1 MQNLSE
7 RIPAKL
13 LYALNR
19 FSTMRRVYHWLRRA
33 SRSFIRGCLVPLLK
47 LSRPAGKMNAM
58 SRGKKNHSDNDASS
72 AGKRPVSLK
81 QLAEHLGLSPTTLS
95 LVLNEA
101 PLANTIPR
109 ETKDRILVAAREFNY
124 RPNFI
129 ARSLR
134 SARTYTL
141 GVLAPE
147 ISGGYAS
154 EVLGGIEEHLLK
166 EGYFYFVASHH
177 HCQELLKQYTQ
188 LLMERCVEGLIAV
201 DTPRLAP
208 PASPTVCVSGHD
220 NAPGVTN
227 ITLDHERAAVL
238 GLGHL
243 IELGH
248 RRIAA
253 IKGQD
258 FSSDT
263 EVRWA
268 AICEVAKRMEVPI
281 EPELMAQLEGDSPS
295 PETGYLAT
303 KRLLERREPFTALF
317 TFNDISAIG
326 AIRALREAGLGVPED
341 VSVIGFD
348 DIPAAAYNYPAL
360 TTIKQPLREMGRL
373 AAEHLLKRISN
384 GAQAEFPEEVMVE
397 PELVVRQSTAR
408 ARPL

>member
-1 MQNLSE
+1 MKE
-7 RIPAKL
+7 
-13 LYALNR
+13 
-19 FSTMRRVYHWLRRA
+19 H
-33 SRSFIRGCLVPLLK
+33 
-47 LSRPAGKMNAM
+47 RPI
-58 SRGKKNHSDNDASS
+58 
-72 AGKRPVSLK
+72 SLK
-81 QLAEHLGLSPTTLS
+81 ELAAGLDLSPATLSIVLNGSALAE
-95 LVLNEA
+95 
-101 PLANTIPR
+101 TIPQ
-109 ETKDRILVAAREFNY
+109 ETKDRIFEAAKKFNY

-147 ISGGYAS
+147 ISSGYAA
-154 EVLGGIEEHLLK
+154 EVLAGVEEHLLK

-177 HCQELLKQYTQ
+177 HRQELLKRYTQ

-201 DTPRLAP
+201 DTPHLANQ
-208 PASPTVCVSGHD
+208 ASPTVCVSGHD
-220 NAPGVTN
+220 NTPGVTN

-268 AICEVAKRMEVPI
+268 AICDVAKRMEVPI
-281 EPELMAQLEGDSPS
+281 EPELTSQLEGDSPS

-303 KRLLERREPFTALF
+303 KLLLERREPFTALF
-317 TFNDISAIG
+317 TFNDVSAIG
-326 AIRALREAGLGVPED
+326 AIRSLREAGLGVPED
-341 VSVIGFD
+341 VSVVGFD

-360 TTIKQPLREMGRL
+360 TTIKQPLRQMGKL

-408 ARPL
+408 ARAR

>member
-1 MQNLSE
+1 M
-7 RIPAKL
+7 
-13 LYALNR
+13 
-19 FSTMRRVYHWLRRA
+19 
-33 SRSFIRGCLVPLLK
+33 
-47 LSRPAGKMNAM
+47 SRPDGKSAR
-58 SRGKKNHSDNDASS
+58 SESKIKKAD
-72 AGKRPVSLK
+72 GPISLK
-81 QLAEHLGLSPTTLS
+81 KLAAHLGLSPTTLS
-95 LVLNEA
+95 LVLNDS

-109 ETKDRILVAAREFNY
+109 ETKDRILAAAREFDY

-134 SARTYTL
+134 SARTFTL

-177 HCQELLKQYTQ
+177 HHQELLKRYTQ
-188 LLMERCVEGLIAV
+188 LLVERCVEGLIAV
-201 DTPRLAP
+201 DTPHFTR
-208 PASPTVCVSGHD
+208 PASPTVCVSGHE

-227 ITLDHERAAVL
+227 ITLDHERAAFL

-263 EVRWA
+263 NVRWT
-268 AICEVAKRMEVPI
+268 AICEVAKRMDAPI
-281 EPELMAQLEGDSPS
+281 APVLMSQLEGDSPS

-317 TFNDISAIG
+317 AFNDISAIG

-373 AAEHLLKRISN
+373 AAEHLLNRISN
-384 GAQAEFPEEVMVE
+384 GAQSEFPEEIMVE
-397 PELVVRQSTAR
+397 PELIVRQSTAH

>member
-1 MQNLSE
+1 M
-7 RIPAKL
+7 
-13 LYALNR
+13 
-19 FSTMRRVYHWLRRA
+19 
-33 SRSFIRGCLVPLLK
+33 
-47 LSRPAGKMNAM
+47 SRPDGKSAKRE
-58 SRGKKNHSDNDASS
+58 SKIIKKAD
-72 AGKRPVSLK
+72 GPISLK
-81 QLAEHLGLSPTTLS
+81 KLAAHLGLSPTTLS
-95 LVLNEA
+95 LVLNDS
-101 PLANTIPR
+101 PLANTIPQ
-109 ETKDRILVAAREFNY
+109 ETKNRILVAAREFNY

-134 SARTYTL
+134 SARTFTL

-154 EVLGGIEEHLLK
+154 EVLGGIEGHLLK

-177 HCQELLKQYTQ
+177 HRQELLKRYTQ
-188 LLMERCVEGLIAV
+188 LLLERCVEGLIAV
-201 DTPRLAP
+201 DTPHLAR
-208 PASPTVCVSGHD
+208 PALPIVCVSGHD
-220 NAPGVTN
+220 NASGGAN
-227 ITLDHERAAVL
+227 IALDHERAAVL
-238 GLGHL
+238 GLRHL

-263 EVRWA
+263 EVRWT
-268 AICEVAKRMEVPI
+268 AISEVAKRMEVPI
-281 EPELMAQLEGDSPS
+281 GPELTSQLEGDSPS

-303 KRLLERREPFTALF
+303 KKLLERRTPFTALF
-317 TFNDISAIG
+317 AFNDISAIG
-326 AIRALREAGLGVPED
+326 AIRALREAGLGVPDD

-373 AAEHLLKRISN
+373 AAEYLLKRITN
-384 GAQAEFPEEVMVE
+384 VAQSEFPEEIMVE
-397 PELVVRQSTAR
+397 PELVIRQSTAR

>member
-1 MQNLSE
+1 
-7 RIPAKL
+7 
-13 LYALNR
+13 
-19 FSTMRRVYHWLRRA
+19 
-33 SRSFIRGCLVPLLK
+33 
-47 LSRPAGKMNAM
+47 M
-58 SRGKKNHSDNDASS
+58 SRHNGKSAKRESKVRKSD
-72 AGKRPVSLK
+72 GPVSLK
-81 QLAEHLGLSPTTLS
+81 SLAAHLGLSPTTLS
-95 LVLNEA
+95 LVLNDS
-101 PLANTIPR
+101 PLANTIPQ
-109 ETKDRILVAAREFNY
+109 ETKDRILLAAREFNY

-147 ISGGYAS
+147 ISSGYAA
-154 EVLGGIEEHLLK
+154 EVLAGVEEHLLK

-177 HCQELLKQYTQ
+177 HRQELLKRYTQ

-201 DTPRLAP
+201 DTPHLAN

-220 NAPGVTN
+220 NTPGVTN

-268 AICEVAKRMEVPI
+268 AICDVAKRMEIPI
-281 EPELMAQLEGDSPS
+281 EPELTSQLEGDSPS

-303 KRLLERREPFTALF
+303 KRLLERREPFTAFF
-317 TFNDISAIG
+317 TFNDVSAIG

-341 VSVIGFD
+341 VSVVGFD
-348 DIPAAAYNYPAL
+348 DIPAAAYNHPAL

-384 GAQAEFPEEVMVE
+384 GAQAECPEEVMVE
-397 PELVVRQSTAR
+397 PELIVRQSTAR
-408 ARPL
+408 ARS

>member
-1 MQNLSE
+1 
-7 RIPAKL
+7 
-13 LYALNR
+13 
-19 FSTMRRVYHWLRRA
+19 
-33 SRSFIRGCLVPLLK
+33 
-47 LSRPAGKMNAM
+47 M
-58 SRGKKNHSDNDASS
+58 SRRDGKS
-72 AGKRPVSLK
+72 AKRESKVKKVEGPVNLK
-81 QLAEHLGLSPTTLS
+81 TLAAHLGLSPTTLS
-95 LVLNEA
+95 LVLNDS
-101 PLANTIPR
+101 PLANTIPQ

-134 SARTYTL
+134 SARTFTL

-177 HCQELLKQYTQ
+177 HRQELLKQYAQ
-188 LLMERCVEGLIAV
+188 LLVERRVEGLIAV
-201 DTPRLAP
+201 DTPHFARSVA
-208 PASPTVCVSGHD
+208 PTVYVSGHG
-220 NAPGVTN
+220 NAPGDAN

-263 EVRWA
+263 NVRWT
-268 AICEVAKRMEVPI
+268 AICDVAKRMGVPI
-281 EPELMAQLEGDSPS
+281 EPELTSQLEGDSPS

-303 KRLLERREPFTALF
+303 KRLLERGEPFTALF
-317 TFNDISAIG
+317 AFNDISAIG
-326 AIRALREAGLGVPED
+326 SIRALREAGLSVPED

-373 AAEHLLKRISN
+373 AAEHLLTRISN
-384 GAQAEFPEEVMVE
+384 GAQSEIPEEIMVE
-397 PELVVRQSTAR
+397 PELIVRQSTAR
-408 ARPL
+408 SR

>member
-1 MQNLSE
+1 
-7 RIPAKL
+7 
-13 LYALNR
+13 
-19 FSTMRRVYHWLRRA
+19 
-33 SRSFIRGCLVPLLK
+33 
-47 LSRPAGKMNAM
+47 M
-58 SRGKKNHSDNDASS
+58 SRRDGKS
-72 AGKRPVSLK
+72 AKRESKINKVDGPVSLK
-81 QLAEHLGLSPTTLS
+81 KLAAHLDLSTTTLS
-95 LVLNEA
+95 LVLNDS
-101 PLANTIPR
+101 PLANTIPQ

-134 SARTYTL
+134 SARTFTL

-177 HCQELLKQYTQ
+177 HRQELLKRYTQ

-201 DTPRLAP
+201 DTPHLAR

-227 ITLDHERAAVL
+227 ITLDHERAAVQ
-238 GLGHL
+238 GLSYL

-248 RRIAA
+248 RHIAA

-268 AICEVAKRMEVPI
+268 AICDVAKRLETPI
-281 EPELMAQLEGDSPS
+281 APELTAQLEGDSPS
-295 PETGYLAT
+295 PEIGYLAT
-303 KRLLERREPFTALF
+303 KRLLESGEPFTALF
-317 TFNDISAIG
+317 AFNDISAIG

-373 AAEHLLKRISN
+373 AAEHLLNRISN
-384 GAQAEFPEEVMVE
+384 GAQSEIPEEIVVE
-397 PELVVRQSTAR
+397 PELIIRQSTAR
-408 ARPL
+408 ARSL

>member
-1 MQNLSE
+1 
-7 RIPAKL
+7 
-13 LYALNR
+13 
-19 FSTMRRVYHWLRRA
+19 
-33 SRSFIRGCLVPLLK
+33 
-47 LSRPAGKMNAM
+47 M
-58 SRGKKNHSDNDASS
+58 SRRDGKS
-72 AGKRPVSLK
+72 AKRESKVKKEDGPVSLK
-81 QLAEHLGLSPTTLS
+81 GLAAHLGLSPTTLS
-95 LVLNEA
+95 LVLNDS
-101 PLANTIPR
+101 PLANTIPQ

-147 ISGGYAS
+147 ISSGYAS
-154 EVLGGIEEHLLK
+154 EVLGGIEWRLLK

-177 HCQELLKQYTQ
+177 HRPELLKRYTQ

-201 DTPRLAP
+201 DTPHLARQ
-208 PASPTVCVSGHD
+208 AAPTVCVSGHD
-220 NAPGVTN
+220 NAKGVTN

-238 GLGHL
+238 GLRHL

-263 EVRWA
+263 EVRWT
-268 AICEVAKRMEVPI
+268 AICEVAKRLEVPI
-281 EPELMAQLEGDSPS
+281 KPELMSQLEGDSPS
-295 PETGYLAT
+295 PETGYLAA

-317 TFNDISAIG
+317 TFNDVSAIG
-326 AIRALREAGLGVPED
+326 AIRALREAGLDVPED

-373 AAEHLLKRISN
+373 AAEYLLRRISN
-384 GAQAEFPEEVMVE
+384 GAQSEFPEEVMVE
-397 PELVVRQSTAR
+397 PELIVRQSTAR
-408 ARPL
+408 AQPL

>member
-1 MQNLSE
+1 
-7 RIPAKL
+7 
-13 LYALNR
+13 
-19 FSTMRRVYHWLRRA
+19 
-33 SRSFIRGCLVPLLK
+33 
-47 LSRPAGKMNAM
+47 M
-58 SRGKKNHSDNDASS
+58 SRRD
-72 AGKRPVSLK
+72 GKRAKREPKVKKADGPVSLK
-81 QLAEHLGLSPTTLS
+81 GLAAHLGLSPTTLS
-95 LVLNEA
+95 LVLNDS
-101 PLANTIPR
+101 PLASTIPK

-147 ISGGYAS
+147 ISSGYAS

-177 HCQELLKQYTQ
+177 HRQELLKRYTQ

-201 DTPRLAP
+201 DTPRLAR
-208 PASPTVCVSGHD
+208 PALPTVCVSGHD
-220 NAPGVTN
+220 NTPGGAN

-263 EVRWA
+263 EVRWT
-268 AICEVAKRMEVPI
+268 AICEVAKRLEIPI
-281 EPELMAQLEGDSPS
+281 
-295 PETGYLAT
+295 
-303 KRLLERREPFTALF
+303 K
-317 TFNDISAIG
+317 
-326 AIRALREAGLGVPED
+326 
-341 VSVIGFD
+341 
-348 DIPAAAYNYPAL
+348 
-360 TTIKQPLREMGRL
+360 
-373 AAEHLLKRISN
+373 
-384 GAQAEFPEEVMVE
+384 
-397 PELVVRQSTAR
+397 PELVSQ
-408 ARPL
+408 L

>member
-1 MQNLSE
+1 MDELRHWRLKTR
-7 RIPAKL
+7 RIPAKPV
-13 LYALNR
+13 YALNR
-19 FSTMRRVYHWLRRA
+19 FSRTRRVYHRLRRA
-33 SRSFIRGCLVPLLK
+33 SRSFIRGCWVLLLK
-47 LSRPAGKMNAM
+47 LNRPAGKMKAM
-58 SRGKKNHSDNDASS
+58 SRGKKNHSDSDGPS
-72 AGKRPVSLK
+72 AGRRPVSLK

-101 PLANTIPR
+101 PLANTIPQ

-134 SARTYTL
+134 SARTFTL

-177 HCQELLKQYTQ
+177 HRQELLKRYAQ
-188 LLMERCVEGLIAV
+188 LLVERRVEGLIAV
-201 DTPRLAP
+201 DTPHFAR
-208 PASPTVCVSGHD
+208 PASPTVCVSGHE
-220 NAPGVTN
+220 NTPGVTN

-253 IKGQD
+253 IKGQE

-263 EVRWA
+263 QARWT
-268 AICEVAKRMEVPI
+268 AICEVAKRMGVPI
-281 EPELMAQLEGDSPS
+281 APELTSQLEGDSPS

-326 AIRALREAGLGVPED
+326 AIRALREASLDVPGD

-360 TTIKQPLREMGRL
+360 TTI
-373 AAEHLLKRISN
+373 
-384 GAQAEFPEEVMVE
+384 
-397 PELVVRQSTAR
+397 
-408 ARPL
+408 

>member
-1 MQNLSE
+1 
-7 RIPAKL
+7 
-13 LYALNR
+13 
-19 FSTMRRVYHWLRRA
+19 
-33 SRSFIRGCLVPLLK
+33 
-47 LSRPAGKMNAM
+47 M
-58 SRGKKNHSDNDASS
+58 SRRNGKS
-72 AGKRPVSLK
+72 AKRESKVKKADGPVSLK
-81 QLAEHLGLSPTTLS
+81 GLAAHLGLSPTTLS
-95 LVLNEA
+95 FVLNDSTME
-101 PLANTIPR
+101 NNIPQ
-109 ETKDRILVAAREFNY
+109 ETKNRLLVAAREFNY
-124 RPNFI
+124 RPNSI

-147 ISGGYAS
+147 ISSGYAA
-154 EVLGGIEEHLLK
+154 EVLAGIEEHLLK

-177 HCQELLKQYTQ
+177 HRQELLKRYTQ

-201 DTPRLAP
+201 DTPHLAN

-220 NAPGVTN
+220 NTPGVTN

-243 IELGH
+243 IGLGH

-258 FSSDT
+258 FSSYT

-268 AICEVAKRMEVPI
+268 AICDVAKRMEIPI
-281 EPELMAQLEGDSPS
+281 EPELTSQLEGDSPS

-317 TFNDISAIG
+317 TFNDVSAIG

-341 VSVIGFD
+341 VSVVGFD
-348 DIPAAAYNYPAL
+348 DIPAAAYNHPAL

-384 GAQAEFPEEVMVE
+384 GAQAECPEEVMVE
-397 PELVVRQSTAR
+397 PELIVRQSTAR
-408 ARPL
+408 ARLL

>member
-1 MQNLSE
+1 MG
-7 RIPAKL
+7 
-13 LYALNR
+13 
-19 FSTMRRVYHWLRRA
+19 M
-33 SRSFIRGCLVPLLK
+33 
-47 LSRPAGKMNAM
+47 M
-58 SRGKKNHSDNDASS
+58 SRGKKNRSDNDGGPLES
-72 AGKRPVSLK
+72 RPVSLK
-81 QLAEHLGLSPTTLS
+81 QLAAHLGLSPTTLS
-95 LVLNEA
+95 LVLNDS
-101 PLANTIPR
+101 PLASAIPQ

-134 SARTYTL
+134 SARTFTL

-154 EVLGGIEEHLLK
+154 EVLGGIEGHLLK

-177 HCQELLKQYTQ
+177 HRQELLKRYTQ
-188 LLMERCVEGLIAV
+188 LLVERCVEGLIAV
-201 DTPRLAP
+201 DTPHLAR
-208 PASPTVCVSGHD
+208 PALPTVCVSGHD
-220 NAPGVTN
+220 NAPGGAN
-227 ITLDHERAAVL
+227 IALDHERAAVL
-238 GLGHL
+238 GLRHL

-248 RRIAA
+248 SRIAA

-263 EVRWA
+263 EVRWT
-268 AICEVAKRMEVPI
+268 AICEVAKRLEVPI
-281 EPELMAQLEGDSPS
+281 TPELTSQLEGDSPS

-303 KRLLERREPFTALF
+303 KKLLERRAPFTALF
-317 TFNDISAIG
+317 AFNDISAIG

-373 AAEHLLKRISN
+373 AAEHLLKRITN
-384 GAQAEFPEEVMVE
+384 GAQSEFPEEVMVE
-397 PELVVRQSTAR
+397 PELVVRQSSAS

>member
-1 MQNLSE
+1 MARSRNDNKNI
-7 RIPAKL
+7 RAAKEQ
-13 LYALNR
+13 
-19 FSTMRRVYHWLRRA
+19 
-33 SRSFIRGCLVPLLK
+33 
-47 LSRPAGKMNAM
+47 RPI
-58 SRGKKNHSDNDASS
+58 
-72 AGKRPVSLK
+72 SLK
-81 QLAEHLGLSPTTLS
+81 ELAACLDLSPATLLIVLNGSALAE
-95 LVLNEA
+95 A
-101 PLANTIPR
+101 IPQ
-109 ETKDRILVAAREFNY
+109 ETQDRIFEAAKKFNY

-134 SARTYTL
+134 SARTFTL

-147 ISGGYAS
+147 ISSGYAS
-154 EVLGGIEEHLLK
+154 EVLGGIEKHLLK
-166 EGYFYFVASHH
+166 EGYFYFVVSHH
-177 HCQELLKQYTQ
+177 HRQELLKRYTQ

-201 DTPRLAP
+201 DTPHLAQ
-208 PASPTVCVSGHD
+208 PASPMVCVSGHD
-220 NAPGVTN
+220 NTPGVTN

-238 GLGHL
+238 GLDHL
-243 IELGH
+243 IKLGH

-263 EVRWA
+263 EVRWT

-281 EPELMAQLEGDSPS
+281 EPELMSQLEGDSPS
-295 PETGYLAT
+295 PETGYLAA
-303 KRLLERREPFTALF
+303 KRLLERQAPFTALF

-384 GAQAEFPEEVMVE
+384 GAQTEFPEEVMVE
-397 PELVVRQSTAR
+397 PELIIRQSTAR
-408 ARPL
+408 ARPQ

>member
-1 MQNLSE
+1 
-7 RIPAKL
+7 
-13 LYALNR
+13 
-19 FSTMRRVYHWLRRA
+19 
-33 SRSFIRGCLVPLLK
+33 
-47 LSRPAGKMNAM
+47 
-58 SRGKKNHSDNDASS
+58 
-72 AGKRPVSLK
+72 
-81 QLAEHLGLSPTTLS
+81 
-95 LVLNEA
+95 
-101 PLANTIPR
+101 
-109 ETKDRILVAAREFNY
+109 
-124 RPNFI
+124 
-129 ARSLR
+129 
-134 SARTYTL
+134 
-141 GVLAPE
+141 
-147 ISGGYAS
+147 
-154 EVLGGIEEHLLK
+154 
-166 EGYFYFVASHH
+166 
-177 HCQELLKQYTQ
+177 
-188 LLMERCVEGLIAV
+188 LIAV
-201 DTPRLAP
+201 DTPHLARQ
-208 PASPTVCVSGHD
+208 ASPTVCVSGHD

-227 ITLDHERAAVL
+227 ITLDHERAAIL

-268 AICEVAKRMEVPI
+268 AICDVAKRMEVPVK
-281 EPELMAQLEGDSPS
+281 PELTSQLEGDSPS

-303 KRLLERREPFTALF
+303 KRLLERREEFTALF
-317 TFNDISAIG
+317 TFNDVSAIG

-341 VSVIGFD
+341 VSVVGFD

-397 PELVVRQSTAR
+397 PELIVRQSTAV

>member
-1 MQNLSE
+1 
-7 RIPAKL
+7 
-13 LYALNR
+13 
-19 FSTMRRVYHWLRRA
+19 
-33 SRSFIRGCLVPLLK
+33 
-47 LSRPAGKMNAM
+47 M
-58 SRGKKNHSDNDASS
+58 SRRDGKS
-72 AGKRPVSLK
+72 AKRESKVDKADGPVSLK
-81 QLAEHLGLSPTTLS
+81 RLAAHLGLSPTTLS
-95 LVLNEA
+95 LVLNDS
-101 PLANTIPR
+101 PLANTIPQ

-134 SARTYTL
+134 SARTFTL

-147 ISGGYAS
+147 ISSGYAA
-154 EVLGGIEEHLLK
+154 EVLAGIEERLLK

-177 HCQELLKQYTQ
+177 HRQELLKQYTQ
-188 LLMERCVEGLIAV
+188 LLIERCVEGLIAV
-201 DTPRLAP
+201 DTPHLAS

-227 ITLDHERAAVL
+227 ITLDHERAAIL
-238 GLGHL
+238 ALGHL
-243 IELGH
+243 VELGH

-263 EVRWA
+263 EVRWT
-268 AICEVAKRMEVPI
+268 AICEVAKRLGVPI
-281 EPELMAQLEGDSPS
+281 EPELTSQLEGDSPS

-303 KRLLERREPFTALF
+303 KRLLERGGPFTALF
-317 TFNDISAIG
+317 TFNDVSAIG
-326 AIRALREAGLGVPED
+326 AIRALREAGLGVPEE
-341 VSVIGFD
+341 VSVVGFD

-373 AAEHLLKRISN
+373 SAEHLLRRISN

-397 PELVVRQSTAR
+397 PELVVRQSTAK
-408 ARPL
+408 ARTQPLPR

>member
-1 MQNLSE
+1 M
-7 RIPAKL
+7 K
-13 LYALNR
+13 
-19 FSTMRRVYHWLRRA
+19 
-33 SRSFIRGCLVPLLK
+33 
-47 LSRPAGKMNAM
+47 AM
-58 SRGKKNHSDNDASS
+58 SRGKKNHSDSDGPS
-72 AGKRPVSLK
+72 AGRRPVSLK

-101 PLANTIPR
+101 PLANTIPQ

-134 SARTYTL
+134 SARTFTL

-177 HCQELLKQYTQ
+177 HRQELLKRYAQ
-188 LLMERCVEGLIAV
+188 LLVERCVEGLIAV
-201 DTPRLAP
+201 DTPHFVR
-208 PASPTVCVSGHD
+208 PASPMVCVSGHE

-227 ITLDHERAAVL
+227 IALDHERAAVM

-243 IELGH
+243 IELSH

-263 EVRWA
+263 EVRWT
-268 AICEVAKRMEVPI
+268 AIGEVAKRMGVPI
-281 EPELMAQLEGDSPS
+281 APELTSQLEGDSPS

-326 AIRALREAGLGVPED
+326 AIRALREASLDVPGD

-360 TTIKQPLREMGRL
+360 TTI
-373 AAEHLLKRISN
+373 
-384 GAQAEFPEEVMVE
+384 
-397 PELVVRQSTAR
+397 
-408 ARPL
+408 

>member
-1 MQNLSE
+1 MPRNNKGRE
-7 RIPAKL
+7 VKE
-13 LYALNR
+13 
-19 FSTMRRVYHWLRRA
+19 H
-33 SRSFIRGCLVPLLK
+33 
-47 LSRPAGKMNAM
+47 RPI
-58 SRGKKNHSDNDASS
+58 
-72 AGKRPVSLK
+72 SLK
-81 QLAEHLGLSPTTLS
+81 ELAAGLDLSPATLSIVLNGSALAE
-95 LVLNEA
+95 
-101 PLANTIPR
+101 TIPQ
-109 ETKDRILVAAREFNY
+109 ETKDRIFEAAKKFNY

-147 ISGGYAS
+147 ISSGYAA
-154 EVLGGIEEHLLK
+154 EVLAGVEEHLLK

-177 HCQELLKQYTQ
+177 HRQELLKRYTQ

-201 DTPRLAP
+201 DTPHLANQ
-208 PASPTVCVSGHD
+208 ASPTVCVSGHD
-220 NAPGVTN
+220 NTPGVTN

-268 AICEVAKRMEVPI
+268 AICDVAKRMEVPI
-281 EPELMAQLEGDSPS
+281 EPELTSQLEGDSPS

-303 KRLLERREPFTALF
+303 KLLLERREPFTALF
-317 TFNDISAIG
+317 TFNDVSAIG
-326 AIRALREAGLGVPED
+326 AIRSLREAGLGVPED
-341 VSVIGFD
+341 VSVVGFD

-360 TTIKQPLREMGRL
+360 TTIKQPLRQMGKL

-408 ARPL
+408 ARAR

>member
-1 MQNLSE
+1 MSQRDGKSV
-7 RIPAKL
+7 K
-13 LYALNR
+13 
-19 FSTMRRVYHWLRRA
+19 
-33 SRSFIRGCLVPLLK
+33 RSPKIIKSVKRESK
-47 LSRPAGKMNAM
+47 IEKMV
-58 SRGKKNHSDNDASS
+58 KNED
-72 AGKRPVSLK
+72 GPISLK
-81 QLAEHLGLSPTTLS
+81 KLAAHLGLSPTTLS
-95 LVLNEA
+95 LVLNDS
-101 PLANTIPR
+101 PLANTIPQ
-109 ETKDRILVAAREFNY
+109 ETKDRILIAAREFNY

-134 SARTYTL
+134 SARTFTL

-154 EVLGGIEEHLLK
+154 EVLGGIEAHLLK

-177 HCQELLKQYTQ
+177 HRQELLKRYTQ
-188 LLMERCVEGLIAV
+188 LLVERCVEGLIAV
-201 DTPRLAP
+201 DTPHFAR

-220 NAPGVTN
+220 NEPGVTN
-227 ITLDHERAAVL
+227 ITLNHELAAVL

-243 IELGH
+243 FELGH

-263 EVRWA
+263 NVRWA
-268 AICEVAKRMEVPI
+268 AICDVAKRMGIPI
-281 EPELMAQLEGDSPS
+281 APELIAQLEGDSPS

-317 TFNDISAIG
+317 AFNDISAIG
-326 AIRALREAGLGVPED
+326 SISALREAGLGVPED

-373 AAEHLLKRISN
+373 AAEHLLNRISS
-384 GAQAEFPEEVMVE
+384 GAQSEFPDEVMVA

-408 ARPL
+408 ARTL